1 MKLEIIS
8 LKSATVLLGLA
19 VLSFFILVIPDETDM
34 SKVGDLLPFLIS
46 MYISTIPFFIVL
58 FHTFKLL
65 ICIEKGNAFSKLSI
79 KALQYIKYSAVVF
92 SLIYLIQLPILFFLA
107 QSDDAPGVAA
117 IGLIVTLL
125 PISIAIFI
133 SLLQKVI
140 HNQIG
145 KKD

>member
-1 MKLEIIS
+1 MKLEILF

-19 VLSFFILVIPDETDM
+19 VLSFFLLVIPDETDM
-34 SKVGDLLPFLIS
+34 SNVGNLLPFLIS
-46 MYISTIPFFIVL
+46 MYISTIPFFIAL

-65 ICIEKGNAFSKLSI
+65 GYIDSKNAFSKLSM

-92 SLIYLIQLPILFFLA
+92 SAIYLIYLPFFFFLA

-117 IGLIVTLL
+117 LGLIITLL
-125 PISIAIFI
+125 PISIAIFT

-140 HNQIG
+140 HNQID
-145 KKD
+145 KKE

>member
-1 MKLEIIS
+1 MKLEILF

-19 VLSFFILVIPDETDM
+19 VLSFFLIVIPDETDM
-34 SKVGDLLPFLIS
+34 SKVGALLPFLITL
-46 MYISTIPFFIVL
+46 YISIIPFLTAL

-65 ICIEKGNAFSKLSI
+65 VCIEKGNAFSKVSI
-79 KALQYIKYSAVVF
+79 KALQYIKYSSVVF
-92 SLIYLIQLPILFFLA
+92 SVIYLIQLPFFFFLA

-117 IGLIVTLL
+117 IGLIVTLAPL
-125 PISIAIFI
+125 TIAIFT

-140 HNQIG
+140 QNQIG

>member
-1 MKLEIIS
+1 MKLEILF

-19 VLSFFILVIPDETDM
+19 VLSFFLIVIPDETDM
-34 SKVGDLLPFLIS
+34 SKVGVLLPFLIS
-46 MYISTIPFFIVL
+46 MYVSTIPFFFAL

-65 ICIEKGNAFSKLSI
+65 GYIDSKKAFSKLSI

-92 SLIYLIQLPILFFLA
+92 SAIYFIQLPLLYLIA
-107 QSDDAPGVAA
+107 QEDDAPGVAVL
-117 IGLIVTLL
+117 GLIVTLL
-125 PISIAIFI
+125 PISISIFT

-140 HNQIG
+140 QNQIG